1 MDWRKKRILITGGTG
16 MVGHAL
22 CKQLCEEDCRNMVLV
37 GSKEYDLRDKS
48 RVDNLFFITQPDY
61 VFHLAGKVYGIG
73 GNAKFKATS
82 LSDNILINTN
92 LIDIANKHKV
102 KKIVAMGSGCVYPEL
117 PDVKFLKE
125 DQIWLGPP
133 HESEDSY
140 AHAKRLMLAH
150 LEASRK
156 QYGTKYAFAI
166 SGNLYGEWD
175 KFDTEYG
182 HVIPSLIKKFYDAKK
197 KGELVSVWG
206 TGVAVRDFSYSL
218 DTARALVCLMDKGE
232 GAVNI
237 GSGFIHSIKDIV
249 DILRELTGCEVVW
262 QKEKP
267 NGQLERYYD
276 LSKLKNLGFEAK
288 VPLQT
293 GLEKVYE
300 WYQIQKGVEN
310 ECGRIGNRSHCCL

>member
-249 DILRELTGCEVVW
+249 DILRELTGREVVW